1 MDKKDKHIL
10 SIDLGGSK
18 LMVGI
23 IDYNGNILAKEKI
36 FLKLKVTKE
45 YLVENIFMMTEDLLN
60 QIKDIYIE
68 SAAVTVPGIAD
79 SENGILIYAPYSGIR
94 NFEIGKILTERLQ
107 VPVFVENDAN
117 ACAYGEMIFGACK
130 GVKNFLWITVS
141 NGVGGAVVIKGQIYD
156 GIFKGAGEIGHIN
169 VVEDGYICGCGN
181 NGCLEVYSSG
191 PAIVRRYLE
200 KNQNFN
206 EEVTA
211 KTIAEAAKKGE
222 KSAQEIYKETG
233 YFLGKAIS
241 YAVNILN
248 PEKVI
253 LGGGISMDLELFL
266 PEIHRVINKMVF
278 RDANKNLV
286 VEKTALFYD
295 AALIGAAAIAKI
307 KMGGI

>member
-1 MDKKDKHIL
+1 MGKKYKQIL

-18 LMVGI
+18 LMAGI
-23 IDYNGNILAKEKI
+23 IDYRGSVLVQKKVY
-36 FLKLKVTKE
+36 LKLKATEE
-45 YLVENIFMMTEDLLN
+45 YLVENIFMMIEELLN
-60 QIKDIYIE
+60 QIEDIYIE
-68 SAAVTVPGIAD
+68 SVAVAAPGVTD
-79 SENGILIYAPYSGIR
+79 SENGVLVYAPYSGIR
-94 NFEIGKILTERLQ
+94 NFEIGKILSERFQ

-130 GVKNFLWITVS
+130 EVRNFLWITVS
-141 NGVGGAVVIKGQIYD
+141 NGVGGAIVINGKVYE

-181 NGCLEVYSSG
+181 KGCLEAYSSG

-200 KNQNFN
+200 KVSNFN
-206 EEVTA
+206 GQLTA

-222 KSAQEIYKETG
+222 KIAQEIYRETG

-241 YAVNILN
+241 YAVNLLN
-248 PEKVI
+248 LEKVI

-278 RDANKNLV
+278 KDVNKNLA
-286 VEKTALFYD
+286 VEKTALLYN
-295 AALIGAAAIAKI
+295 AALIGAAAIAKL
-307 KMGGI
+307 KTEGF